1 MRRFIYYP
9 FVLISLVILLFS
21 LYKILDNMKILMYA
35 PENWKA
41 SVDIYETQ
49 YYKSIQHIMEIY
61 IYIILYLTIQII
73 ISTFVFIIT
82 KKKKNG

>member
-1 MRRFIYYP
+1 
-9 FVLISLVILLFS
+9 
-21 LYKILDNMKILMYA
+21 MKILMYA